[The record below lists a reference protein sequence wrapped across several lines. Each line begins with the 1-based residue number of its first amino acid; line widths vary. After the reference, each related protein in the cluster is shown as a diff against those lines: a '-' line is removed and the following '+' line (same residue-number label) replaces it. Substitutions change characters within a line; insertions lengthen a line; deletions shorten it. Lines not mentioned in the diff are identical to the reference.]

1 MKKIKREIKNPVEAM
16 DLTLQIITNGD
27 GRDSSS
33 FKDRRTTKLKLTR
46 AQASALL
53 DEMEKLLPSD

>member
-1 MKKIKREIKNPVEAM
+1 MNKPKVVRELKNAM
-16 DLTLQIITNGD
+16 ETMDVTLQIITDGD

-46 AQASALL
+46 SQASALL
-53 DEMEKLLPSD
+53 DEMEKLLQ

>member
-1 MKKIKREIKNPVEAM
+1 MKNKVKREVKNPEETM
-16 DLTLQIITNGD
+16 DLTLQFTTDGD
-27 GRDSSS
+27 GRESSS

-53 DEMEKLLPSD
+53 DEMEKLLPQ